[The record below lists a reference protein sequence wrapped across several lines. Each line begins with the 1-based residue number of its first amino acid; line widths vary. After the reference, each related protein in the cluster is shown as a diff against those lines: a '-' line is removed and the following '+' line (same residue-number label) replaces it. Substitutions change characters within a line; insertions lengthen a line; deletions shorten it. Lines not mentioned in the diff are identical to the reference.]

1 MPVKLVHIGYGS
13 ILAAN
18 RILAIIS
25 PESAPVRRMI
35 TQARDNG
42 TLIDATYGRKTKA
55 VIVLDTGH
63 VLIAALQPETIA
75 NRIEQQQME

>member
-1 MPVKLVHIGYGS
+1 MPVRLVHIGYGS

-35 TQARDNG
+35 SQARDNG
-42 TLIDATYGRKTKA
+42 TLIDSTYGRKTKA

>member
-1 MPVKLVHIGYGS
+1 LTVELVHVGFGS

-35 TQARDNG
+35 SQAREAG
-42 TLIDATYGRKTKA
+42 TLIDSTYGRKTKA
-55 VIVLDTGH
+55 VVILDTGH
-63 VLIAALQPETIA
+63 LVTVALQPDTIA
-75 NRIEQQQME
+75 NRIEQQRGE